1 MPLLPSNA
9 KIFIRK
15 FGHGLVE
22 MKIRNFVAVLAA
34 CAAIFPCFAASAD
47 LGYPLDE
54 EFEGVD
60 FKEPIPWKQQAEAE
74 PLRNIRPSAVRPN
87 SGKMLAKLRAGNAT
101 IAFIGDSHIAPDIMA
116 DEMRLRYLKDERG
129 FGGAYPEMPNYHLNK
144 QLTHESQGFEK
155 ISSRPVNGEDNG
167 NFPIGGMMARA
178 ETPGA
183 EITIG
188 CRNDLPCPSQQA
200 LIMVMGDGTAI
211 SVTDA
216 EGRHKVLAPKGN
228 GWNFFELNT
237 VTLPLKFMAHSAGA
251 TLGAVHFSSKRGG
264 GSIYSMGLNGAKTGM
279 YKKWDEGAL
288 KKFLAQTH
296 PDFVIMDYGTND
308 EVDPKFDA
316 VKYKAEYSYLIDLI
330 KRSSKGTEIILMIPP
345 AAVEYDKKDHAKPI
359 PFYKEMTDVIKR
371 LGKEKKLF
379 VFDMKAVIDR
389 SGGKLDWVKKGLSR
403 RDVHLTNDGYR
414 KEAQA
419 FSDALERHLA
429 EKEQGLSKPRR

>member
-60 FKEPIPWKQQAEAE
+60 FKEPIPWKKQAEAE
-74 PLRNIRPSAVRPN
+74 PLTNIRPSAARGRQ
-87 SGKMLAKLRAGNAT
+87 GKMLAKLRSGNAT
-101 IAFIGDSHIAPDIMA
+101 IAFFGDSHIAPDMMA
-116 DEMRLRYLKDERG
+116 DEMRQRYLKDERG
-129 FGGAYPEMPNYHLNK
+129 FGGAYPEMPQYHLNK
-144 QLTHESQGFEK
+144 QLTHESHGFEK
-155 ISSRPVNGEDNG
+155 ISSRPANGEDNG
-167 NFPIGGMMARA
+167 TFPIGGMMARA

-188 CRNDLPCPSQQA
+188 CRNKLPCPSQHA
-200 LIMVMGDGTAI
+200 LIMAKGEGTAI

-216 EGRHKVLAPKGN
+216 DGRHTVLAPRGK

-237 VTLPLKFMAHSAGA
+237 VALPIRFMAHAAGA

-264 GSIYSMGLNGAKTGM
+264 GSIYSMGLNGAKTSM
-279 YKKWDEGAL
+279 YKRWEESAV

-296 PDFVIMDYGTND
+296 PDFVVMDYGTND

-316 VKYKAEYSYLIDLI
+316 VKYKSEYSYLIDLI
-330 KRSSKGTEIILMIPP
+330 QRSSKGTEIILLIPP
-345 AAVEYDKKDHAKPI
+345 AAVEYDKNNRAKPV
-359 PFYKEMTDVIKR
+359 PYYKEMSAVIKR
-371 LGKEKKLF
+371 LGREKKLF

-389 SGGKLDWVKKGLSR
+389 SGGKLDWVKRGLSR
-403 RDVHLTNDGYR
+403 RDVHLTNDGY
-414 KEAQA
+414 KIEAQA

-429 EKEQGLSKPRR
+429 EKEKGNTSRRR